1 MKKMKKIQRDAST
14 DYIQYS
20 SNAIKSNC
28 HPQLVQHS
36 LCFKVSL
43 VYAEALQEAL
53 FRLNFILNFQVGE
66 SHIEATICVFW
77 IDAECLQIVLN
88 CLLVP
93 VDKIEC
99 NA

>member
-1 MKKMKKIQRDAST
+1 MKKIQLDAST

-28 HPQLVQHS
+28 HPQLLQLS
-36 LCFKVSL
+36 LCIDISL
-43 VYAEALQEAL
+43 VYAEAPQETL
-53 FRLNFILNFQVGE
+53 FRLNFVLNLQISE
-66 SHIEATICVFW
+66 PQIEATICVFW

-93 VDKIEC
+93 FDVMEC
-99 NA
+99 EA

>member
-1 MKKMKKIQRDAST
+1 MKKIQLDAST

-28 HPQLVQHS
+28 HPQLLQLS

-53 FRLNFILNFQVGE
+53 FRLNFVLNFQVGE
-66 SHIEATICVFW
+66 SQIEATICVIG

-93 VDKIEC
+93 FDVMEC
-99 NA
+99 TA